1 MDQVAYGDLES
12 HHAFEFGDTVAIEY
26 LEVVE
31 YCRLAR
37 MRSTYKLP

>member
-1 MDQVAYGDLES
+1 MDQVAYDNFES

-26 LEVVE
+26 LEVVK

-37 MRSTYKLP
+37 KRSTYKLP